1 MKAAVGIKGAEDPFQ
16 QFSNKISWQIIMT
29 NCLSNIIYKKVT
41 SSTTFV
47 IEYDAIM
54 IIP

>member
-41 SSTTFV
+41 SLTAFV
-47 IEYDAIM
+47 IEYDATM